1 MEKTR
6 HEESSLLTWLVIWL
20 LALMILF
27 QGHFG
32 FTAVGDLGQPTWD
45 YGTIKDVPGEY
56 PYAMY
61 QLLPNPQHIR
71 GKNGN

>member
-6 HEESSLLTWLVIWL
+6 PKESSLLTWLVIWL
-20 LALMILF
+20 LALAILL
-27 QGHFG
+27 QGHFV
-32 FTAVGDLGQPTWD
+32 FKAVGDFGQPTWD
-45 YGTIKDVPGEY
+45 YGTIKDVPGQS

-71 GKNGN
+71 GKTGK